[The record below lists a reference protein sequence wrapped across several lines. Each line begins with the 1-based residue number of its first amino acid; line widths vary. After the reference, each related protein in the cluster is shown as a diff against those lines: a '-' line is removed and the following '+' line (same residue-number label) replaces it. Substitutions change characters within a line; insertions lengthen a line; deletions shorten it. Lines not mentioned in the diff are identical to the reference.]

1 MNDESPSLSNGKAPG
16 APVHRLAPALAAPP
30 VTTPP
35 VTTPL
40 ITALVVLVLAAGWLG
55 HGPLG
60 WAVALG
66 LFTIVSLF
74 VVRGLAAH
82 HPYPRFGAA
91 NLVTLGRSGL
101 VCALAGAL
109 PHDDTPAWPLW
120 LVAGLAAL
128 LDAVDGWLARRSRM
142 TSPFGARFDLE
153 IDALLILVLSLLVWR
168 MDRTG
173 AWILAAGAMRYL
185 FIGAMTPWPWLA
197 RPLPASTRRK
207 LVCVVQVVSLLLCL
221 LPGLPGML
229 TRAIGALGLL
239 ALTASFA
246 TDVHW
251 LQRHHREQA

>member
-16 APVHRLAPALAAPP
+16 APAHRLAPALAASSVKASTVTAPP
-30 VTTPP
+30 VTA
-35 VTTPL
+35 PL

-60 WAVALG
+60 WAIALG

-153 IDALLILVLSLLVWR
+153 IEKDHLGTEVAGRSRLGTPSPTEAGVFDRVG
-168 MDRTG
+168 DRTE
-173 AWILAAGAMRYL
+173 
-185 FIGAMTPWPWLA
+185 
-197 RPLPASTRRK
+197 
-207 LVCVVQVVSLLLCL
+207 SLRMPRCDQKS
-221 LPGLPGML
+221 
-229 TRAIGALGLL
+229 R
-239 ALTASFA
+239 
-246 TDVHW
+246 
-251 LQRHHREQA
+251 Q